1 MRKFDAACHVGFDP
15 VEEVGATPEEL
26 GRVLDRHEVE
36 RAVLLPMGAAL
47 IHRFGESNRELA
59 RLAAGSRRYLFYCTV
74 NPWFGAEALAELE
87 RCFGERGAV
96 GLAFDTSRQG
106 LPIDS
111 PMIFPFVEAAARAG
125 RPVYFRTGVPL
136 FALPLSL
143 ASLARRYPEV
153 RFVLG
158 AMGLSDYWGDITPA
172 VRLAPNIL
180 LETSVNANVPAVLPG
195 FIAEFGDRGVLFGSG
210 YPHTDYELQVRKIE
224 RCGLP
229 EQTLE
234 RIFFGNAAAL
244 FGVGP

>member
-1 MRKFDAACHVGFDP
+1 MVSAN
-15 VEEVGATPEEL
+15 E
-26 GRVLDRHEVE
+26 
-36 RAVLLPMGAAL
+36 AL
-47 IHRFGESNRELA
+47 IHRFAESNRALA
-59 RLAAGSRRYLFYCTV
+59 RLASGSRRYLFYCTV
-74 NPWFGAEALAELE
+74 NPWFGEEALAELE
-87 RCFGERGAV
+87 RCFGERGAA

-111 PMIFPFVEAAARAG
+111 PMIFPFVEVAARAG
-125 RPVYFRTGVPL
+125 RPVYFRTGVAL

-172 VRLAPNIL
+172 VRLASNIL

-195 FIAEFGDRGVLFGSG
+195 FIAEFGDRGVMFGSG
-210 YPHTDYELQVRKIE
+210 YPYTDYELQVRKIE

-234 RIFFGNAAAL
+234 RIFLGNASAL
-244 FGVGP
+244 FGGSP